1 MQPHDMTRLAA
12 AAPAI
17 LAGAAAL
24 AADGPKVDAAALDQA
39 FEALKTYDWGAER
52 KPLVAIDEAV
62 VATRDDAAAR
72 KALEAR
78 LAAALKSD
86 IPRDAKDNVCRT
98 LKTMG
103 TAESVPALASL
114 LENKELSHMAR
125 YALERI
131 PAPEAAAALRDG
143 LGKTNGALKA
153 GVAGSLGARRDAA
166 SVSALAGALADGDK
180 AVACA
185 AACALGNIGTVDADK
200 ALADFA
206 SKSPEDL
213 KQPVADARL
222 VCAERLLADG
232 KKAEA
237 AAVYKSL
244 SGPGQSAAVKL
255 AATRG
260 MLKVAGKK
268 D

>member
-1 MQPHDMTRLAA
+1 MTRLAA

-62 VATRDDAAAR
+62 VATRGDAAAR

-103 TAESVPALASL
+103 TADSVPALASL

-131 PAPEAAAALRDG
+131 PAPEAAAALRDA
-143 LGKTNGALKA
+143 LAKTSGAIKA
-153 GVAGSLGARRDAA
+153 GVAGSLGARRDNA
-166 SVSALAGALADGDK
+166 SVSALAGALGDGDK
-180 AVACA
+180 AVARA
-185 AACALGNIGTVDADK
+185 AACALGHIGNAEAGK

-206 SKSPEDL
+206 AKAPEDL

-222 VCAERLLADG
+222 TCAERLLADG

-237 AAVYKSL
+237 TAVYKSL
-244 SGPGQSAAVKL
+244 SGASQPDDIRKAAL
-255 AATRG
+255 RG
-260 MLKVAGKK
+260 MLKVAGKQ